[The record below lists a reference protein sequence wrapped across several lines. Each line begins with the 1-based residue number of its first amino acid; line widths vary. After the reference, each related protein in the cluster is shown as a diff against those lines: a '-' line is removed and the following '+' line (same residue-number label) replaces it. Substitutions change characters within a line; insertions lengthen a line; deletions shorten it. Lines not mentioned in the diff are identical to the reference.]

1 MTNPAPD
8 LIDQVL
14 SITPGSHLDA
24 LRRHRTV
31 ARDNVQQAYLAL
43 FEPVDSSQV
52 SLLERFAV
60 ASFVSALQGQPVLAD
75 HYAHKLTQLDGGPG
89 IAAVIN
95 GEVERG
101 ATTGPYGI
109 YPAGPLSE
117 ENKVGLHFTVSPD
130 AQRFLGERLA
140 AALEHAHLLVF
151 RPRDSSKQAL
161 QALLSAGWSTAGVVT
176 LSQLV
181 AYLAFQLRVV
191 EGLSALAGAAAI
203 QPSNNGTI
211 PSFTAALAAGSHL

>member
-14 SITPGSHLDA
+14 SITPGSHLDT
-24 LRRHRTV
+24 LRRHRTI
-31 ARDNVQQAYLAL
+31 ARENVQQAYLAL
-43 FEPVDSSQV
+43 FDPVDSSQV

-89 IAAVIN
+89 IAAVLN
-95 GEVERG
+95 REVERG

-109 YPAGPLSE
+109 YPAGALSE

-130 AQRFLGERLA
+130 ARRFLGERLA
-140 AALEHAHLLVF
+140 AALGHAHLLVF
-151 RPRDSSKQAL
+151 RPRDASKEAL
-161 QALLSAGWSTAGVVT
+161 EALVAAGWSTAGVVT

-181 AYLAFQLRVV
+181 AYLAFQLRLV
-191 EGLSALAGAAAI
+191 EGLSALAGAGAH
-203 QPSNNGTI
+203 QPANDTTI
-211 PSFTAALAAGSHL
+211 TAFTAALAAGSNS